1 MHKTKL
7 GISVGILGSIICILG
22 AVAGLQWYFIG
33 IVAYILLQEQN
44 EWLRRLSL
52 KVTIILLGLSVFNL
66 VVPYFF
72 GALYDLIDVF
82 SDRYVA
88 WPLDASSYITKYA
101 SIIVDVVLVLMGLKA
116 IKQGHFSVKA
126 VDELISKNV

>member
-1 MHKTKL
+1 M
-7 GISVGILGSIICILG
+7 
-22 AVAGLQWYFIG
+22 
-33 IVAYILLQEQN
+33 
-44 EWLRRLSL
+44 
-52 KVTIILLGLSVFNL
+52 FNL